1 MNREDLNK
9 EHKFVEQG
17 NAFDSQ
23 GLFKKAVAAYDRAL
37 EIDPTDADA
46 IYDKG
51 QTLVKMGMIPEAMKC
66 FDTASAMYVGEV

>member
-9 EHKFVEQG
+9 EHEFVEQG